1 MGRGLLAAVGGM
13 CMVLCTV
20 GCATQPTTVTTDP
33 AGAFVTVDGTGAG
46 TSPLKYTFDFG
57 KQPAYQVTA
66 TKPGF
71 FDSSITLTSNGAGI
85 NNGVLSLALKAD
97 ESFTQTTTT
106 EATNRWVRIQVAD
119 SMKQDDVW
127 QKLVDAVTSRYSSIE
142 QMDNAS
148 GYMRSV
154 PISRTFKNPTTG
166 DFSIR
171 TQFVGSVSSRSPL
184 VYKMKIV
191 AERSSADGHWVP
203 FDRVFKGDAELFDEL
218 QTRLGTPAAH
228 ASADTH

>member
-1 MGRGLLAAVGGM
+1 MRQWVRMILGGACMMMGA
-13 CMVLCTV
+13 V
-20 GCATQPTTVTTDP
+20 GCATQPTSVATDP
-33 AGAFVTVDGTGAG
+33 SGAFISVDGTGVG
-46 TSPLKYTFDFG
+46 TSPLKYTFDFN

-66 TKPGF
+66 SKQGF
-71 FDSSITLTSNGAGI
+71 FDSTITLTSNGAGI

-142 QMDNAS
+142 QMDNSS
-148 GYMRSV
+148 GYLRSV
-154 PISRTFKNPTTG
+154 PMARTFKSPAAG

-191 AERSSADGHWVP
+191 AERSSGDGHWVP
-203 FDRVFKGDAELFDEL
+203 FDRVFKGDAELLDEL
-218 QTRLGTPAAH
+218 QTRLGTAAAH
-228 ASADTH
+228 ASTDTH